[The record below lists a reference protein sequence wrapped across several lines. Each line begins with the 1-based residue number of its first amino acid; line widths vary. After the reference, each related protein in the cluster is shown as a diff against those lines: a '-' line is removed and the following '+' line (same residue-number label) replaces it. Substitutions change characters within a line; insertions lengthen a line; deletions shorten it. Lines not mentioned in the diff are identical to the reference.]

1 MRTKLKVL
9 QHRNESRQFQINFQ
23 ESTSSKSISNA
34 PAVLDTSSIHVTI
47 ETAPK
52 KSDGHQNGNDVS
64 RAGNSS
70 AGKPV
75 MRTVELSERIQE
87 GFGRL
92 TIGI

>member
-1 MRTKLKVL
+1 M
-9 QHRNESRQFQINFQ
+9 
-23 ESTSSKSISNA
+23 
-34 PAVLDTSSIHVTI
+34 TI

-70 AGKPV
+70 AKPV

-92 TIGI
+92 VIGI